1 MEIHEIT
8 KTKEYAEAKEK
19 IRDWKQRL
27 ESADKEETLR
37 IRDEQKEFFSKMS
50 KEFPE
55 LYKVF
60 AVSSKSIRE
69 KIYQNLT
76 GKEIIID

>member
-8 KTKEYAEAKEK
+8 KTKEYAEAKGK
-19 IRDWKQRL
+19 
-27 ESADKEETLR
+27 
-37 IRDEQKEFFSKMS
+37 IRDEQKEFFSRMNKDS
-50 KEFPE
+50 PE

-76 GKEIIID
+76 GREVIID